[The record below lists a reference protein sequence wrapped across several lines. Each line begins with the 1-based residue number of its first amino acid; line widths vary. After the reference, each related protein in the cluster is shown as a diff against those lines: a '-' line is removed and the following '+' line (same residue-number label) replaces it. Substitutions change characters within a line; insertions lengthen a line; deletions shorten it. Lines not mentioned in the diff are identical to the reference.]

1 MVRLADLPD
10 FERAHMLDK
19 IKDLAGFDRRPWVT
33 PPPLEKCRIAIVST
47 AGLHARGDRP
57 FGPSATATDYRIIP
71 GNTPAADLV
80 MSHQSVNYDRTGFQE
95 DHNVAFPLDRLNEL
109 AAEGIIGS
117 VADYHYSF
125 MGAAPIR
132 KIEPKAR
139 ELAGLLRR
147 DHVDAVL
154 LSPV

>member
-19 IKDLAGFDRRPWVT
+19 LKGLDEFTGRPWVK
-33 PPPLEKCRIAIVST
+33 PPPLAECRIAIVST
-47 AGLHARGDRP
+47 AGLQVRGDRP
-57 FGPSATATDYRIIP
+57 FAPSARATDYRIIP
-71 GNTPAADLV
+71 GDTPASDLV
-80 MSHQSVNYDRTGFQE
+80 MSHQSVNFDRTGFQE

-109 AAEGIIGS
+109 ARDGTIGEVAEF
-117 VADYHYSF
+117 HYSF

-132 KIEPKAR
+132 KLEAKAR
-139 ELAGLLRR
+139 ELAVMLEKDR
-147 DHVDAVL
+147 VDAVL

>member
-19 IKDLAGFDRRPWVT
+19 LKGLEDFNARPWVK
-33 PPPLEKCRIAIVST
+33 PPPLKHCRIAIVST
-47 AGLHARGDRP
+47 AGLQVRGDRP
-57 FGPSATATDYRIIP
+57 FGPSATATDYRVIP
-71 GNTPAADLV
+71 GDTLAADLV
-80 MSHQSVNYDRTGFQE
+80 MSHQSVNFDRTGFQE
-95 DHNVAFPLDRLNEL
+95 DHNVALPLDRLNEL
-109 AAEGIIGS
+109 ARDGVIGA
-117 VADYHYSF
+117 VADFHYSF

-139 ELAGLLRR
+139 ELAGLLKKDR
-147 DHVDAVL
+147 VDAVL

>member
-19 IKDLAGFDRRPWVT
+19 LKDCAGFDARPWVK
-33 PPPLEKCRIAIVST
+33 PPPLAQCRIAIVST
-47 AGLHARGDRP
+47 AGLQVRGDRP
-57 FGPSATATDYRIIP
+57 FGPSATATDYRVIP
-71 GNTPAADLV
+71 GDTPATELV
-80 MSHQSVNYDRTGFQE
+80 MSHQSVNFDRTGFQE

-109 AAEGIIGS
+109 ARDGLIES
-117 VADYHYSF
+117 VADFHYSF

-139 ELAGLLRR
+139 ELAGLLKKDR
-147 DHVDAVL
+147 VDAVL